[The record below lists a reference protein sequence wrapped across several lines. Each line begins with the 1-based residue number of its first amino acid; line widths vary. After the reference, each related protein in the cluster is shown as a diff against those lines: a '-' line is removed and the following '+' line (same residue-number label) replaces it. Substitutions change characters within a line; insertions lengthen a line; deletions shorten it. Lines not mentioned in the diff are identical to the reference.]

1 MLNRQQGKQ
10 FVLIQSN
17 RVKST
22 TFLTHPTLSRGAIF
36 IYLFIYLL
44 NFAKHALRLH
54 CANRLPACQIDSRET
69 IHGDLIE
76 STTFSTDP
84 QGPNLLYFLSVMQID
99 FQHVESTEGEMIH
112 VDSME

>member
-1 MLNRQQGKQ
+1 MHFDFIVQIDFQH
-10 FVLIQSN
+10 
-17 RVKST
+17 VKST
-22 TFLTHPTLSRGAIF
+22 AG
-36 IYLFIYLL
+36 
-44 NFAKHALRLH
+44 
-54 CANRLPACQIDSRET
+54 ET